1 MVSVLILTSPKI
13 DPFFGEVLMKMMNKI
28 ALQCTVFILVCS
40 IIFPK
45 TASGIT
51 IQEEEDLSRE
61 FMKLIKAHYEIIKDP
76 AIVNYVNNVGQKLV
90 STLPPQ
96 PFSYHFYVI
105 KEDAYNAFAIPAGH
119 IFIYSGLLAAL
130 DSEEELACILAHEI
144 SHVVCRHISQKIE
157 LAKKVNI
164 ATLAGVVAGV
174 LLGIGGGSAAANAVT
189 LGSVAAG
196 QSLTLAFSREDERQA
211 DQIGLGI
218 LRKAGYNGIGLIT
231 SLKKMRS
238 QEFFGSNQIPTYLQ
252 THPGSEE
259 RMAYIDTWLEK
270 HKKAIISVD
279 PYPFDRAHTQLVALY
294 GDEAQAQQK
303 FQSEVSKHP
312 DNPLGHY
319 GYALVLEREGDRKDA
334 VEQLK
339 TALAK
344 KGFDPY
350 MLKDIGRLYFM
361 EGDYQ
366 KAFSILDGAS
376 SIISNDPEALYYLGR
391 AQAELGQ
398 LTDAV
403 STFEKLIATH
413 RDYTQAYYALGETYY
428 KLGKNDFSHY
438 YLGMYYK
445 NKSDFKT
452 AAFHLQKA
460 LETMNDPDKRADIE
474 KLLRQI
480 KKNGEKRNEKSS
492 MEQNW
497 NLSFE
502 DIHQQRSK

>member
-1 MVSVLILTSPKI
+1 MKIVRKYVLR
-13 DPFFGEVLMKMMNKI
+13 
-28 ALQCTVFILVCS
+28 CTVFILICS

-45 TASGIT
+45 GASGIT
-51 IQEEEDLSRE
+51 LKQEEELSRE
-61 FMKLIKAHYEIIKDP
+61 FMKIIEAHYEIIKNP
-76 AIVNYVNNVGQKLV
+76 AIVNYVNDVGQKLV

-105 KEDAYNAFAIPAGH
+105 KDDVYNAFATPAGH
-119 IFIYSGLLAAL
+119 IFIYSGLLEAL
-130 DSEEELACILAHEI
+130 DSEEELASILAHEI

-157 LAKKVNI
+157 RANKVNI
-164 ATLAGVVAGV
+164 ATLAGIAAGV
-174 LLGIGGGSAAANAVT
+174 LLGFGGGSSAAANALT

-196 QSLTLAFSREDERQA
+196 QSFTLAYDRADERQA
-211 DQIGLGI
+211 DEIGLGI
-218 LRKAGYNGIGLIT
+218 LRKAGYNGIGLVT

-238 QEFFGSNQIPTYLQ
+238 KQWFGSSQIPTYLT

-259 RMAYIDTWLEK
+259 RMGYIDTWLEK
-270 HKKAIISVD
+270 HKKPITPVN

-294 GDEAQAQQK
+294 GDEAMAQQK
-303 FQSEVSKHP
+303 FQSEVNKHP

-339 TALAK
+339 AALAQ

-361 EGDYQ
+361 EGDYRQ
-366 KAFSILDGAS
+366 AFSILDGAS

-391 AQAELGQ
+391 TQVELGH

-403 STFEKLIATH
+403 ATFEKLIENH
-413 RDYTQAYYALGETYY
+413 QDYTQAFYALGETYY
-428 KLGKNDFSHY
+428 KLGKAGYSHY

-460 LETMNDPDKRADIE
+460 LETMSDPGKKADIE
-474 KLLRQI
+474 KLLKVIR
-480 KKNGEKRNEKSS
+480 KNKEKRDEKGKT
-492 MEQNW
+492 EQNW
-497 NLSFE
+497 NLNFE
-502 DIHQQRSK
+502 DMRQHRSK

>member
-1 MVSVLILTSPKI
+1 
-13 DPFFGEVLMKMMNKI
+13 MKMMNKI
-28 ALQCTVFILVCS
+28 ALQCMVFILVCS

-45 TASGIT
+45 VASGIT
-51 IQEEEDLSRE
+51 LKQEEELSRE
-61 FMKLIKAHYEIIKDP
+61 FMKVIEAHYQIIKDP
-76 AIVNYVNNVGQKLV
+76 EIVNYVNSVGQKLV
-90 STLPPQ
+90 ATLGPQ
-96 PFSYHFYVI
+96 PFSYHFYII
-105 KEDAYNAFAIPAGH
+105 KEDVYNAFATPAGH
-119 IFIYSGLLAAL
+119 IFIYSGLLQAL
-130 DSEEELACILAHEI
+130 DSEEELASILAHEI
-144 SHVVCRHISQKIE
+144 AHVVCRHISQKIDM
-157 LAKKVNI
+157 ANKVNI
-164 ATLAGVVAGV
+164 ATLAGVVAGA
-174 LLGIGGGSAAANAVT
+174 LLGIGGGSSAAANALT
-189 LGSVAAG
+189 IGSVAAG

-238 QEFFGSNQIPTYLQ
+238 QEFFGTNQIPTYLQ

-259 RMAYIDTWLEK
+259 RMGYIDTWLEK
-270 HKKAIISVD
+270 HKKAITPVD
-279 PYPFDRAHTQLVALY
+279 PYPFDRAHTRLVALY

-303 FQSEVSKHP
+303 FQLEVKKQP

-350 MLKDIGRLYFM
+350 MLKDIARLYFM
-361 EGDYQ
+361 EGNYQ
-366 KAFSILDGAS
+366 QAFSILDGAS

-391 AQAELGQ
+391 SQMELGQ

-403 STFEKLIATH
+403 STLEKLIAAH

-428 KLGKNDFSHY
+428 KLGKNGFSHY

-460 LETMNDPDKRADIE
+460 LETMRDPEKRADIE
-474 KLLRQI
+474 KLLHQI
-480 KKNGEKRNEKSS
+480 KKNRAKRDEKG
-492 MEQNW
+492 
-497 NLSFE
+497 
-502 DIHQQRSK
+502 

>member
-1 MVSVLILTSPKI
+1 
-13 DPFFGEVLMKMMNKI
+13 MKMMNKI
-28 ALQCTVFILVCS
+28 ALQCMVFILVCS

-45 TASGIT
+45 VASGIT
-51 IQEEEDLSRE
+51 LKQEEELSRE
-61 FMKLIKAHYEIIKDP
+61 FMKVIEAHYQIIKDP
-76 AIVNYVNNVGQKLV
+76 EIVNYVNSVGQKLV
-90 STLPPQ
+90 ATLGPQ
-96 PFSYHFYVI
+96 PFSYHFYII
-105 KEDAYNAFAIPAGH
+105 KEDVYNAFATPAGH
-119 IFIYSGLLAAL
+119 IFIYSGLLQAL
-130 DSEEELACILAHEI
+130 DSEEELASILAHEI
-144 SHVVCRHISQKIE
+144 AHVVCRHISQKIDM
-157 LAKKVNI
+157 ANKVNI
-164 ATLAGVVAGV
+164 ATLAGVVAGA
-174 LLGIGGGSAAANAVT
+174 LLGIGGGSSAAANALT
-189 LGSVAAG
+189 IGSVAAG

-238 QEFFGSNQIPTYLQ
+238 QEFFGTNQIPTYLQ

-259 RMAYIDTWLEK
+259 RMGYIDTWLEK
-270 HKKAIISVD
+270 HKKAITPVD
-279 PYPFDRAHTQLVALY
+279 PYPFDRAHTRLVALY
-294 GDEAQAQQK
+294 GDEAQAQRK
-303 FQSEVSKHP
+303 FQSEVNQHP
-312 DNPLGHY
+312 NDPLGHY

-350 MLKDIGRLYFM
+350 MLKDIARLYFM
-361 EGDYQ
+361 EGNYQ
-366 KAFSILDGAS
+366 QAFSILDGAS

-391 AQAELGQ
+391 SQMELGQ

-403 STFEKLIATH
+403 STLEKLIAAH

-428 KLGKNDFSHY
+428 KLGKNGFSHY

-460 LETMNDPDKRADIE
+460 LETMRDPEKRADIE
-474 KLLRQI
+474 KLLHQI
-480 KKNGEKRNEKSS
+480 KKNRAKRDEKG
-492 MEQNW
+492 
-497 NLSFE
+497 
-502 DIHQQRSK
+502 

>member
-1 MVSVLILTSPKI
+1 
-13 DPFFGEVLMKMMNKI
+13 MKTMNKI
-28 ALQCTVFILVCS
+28 ALRCAVLILVCA

-45 TASGIT
+45 AASGIT
-51 IQEEEDLSRE
+51 LKQEEELSRE
-61 FMKLIKAHYEIIKDP
+61 FLKVIKAHYQIIKDP
-76 AIVNYVNNVGQKLV
+76 EIVNYVNSVGQKLV
-90 STLPPQ
+90 ATLGPQ
-96 PFSYHFYVI
+96 PFPYHFYVI
-105 KEDAYNAFAIPAGH
+105 KEDVYNAFATPAGH
-119 IFIYSGLLAAL
+119 IFIYSGLLQAL
-130 DSEEELACILAHEI
+130 DSEEELASILAHEI
-144 SHVVCRHISQKIE
+144 AHVVCRHISQKIDM
-157 LAKKVNI
+157 ANKVNI
-164 ATLAGVVAGV
+164 VTLAGVVAGA
-174 LLGIGGGSAAANAVT
+174 LLGIGGGSAAAANALT
-189 LGSVAAG
+189 IGSVAAG

-238 QEFFGSNQIPTYLQ
+238 KQWFGSNQIPTYLQ

-259 RMAYIDTWLEK
+259 RMGYIDTWLEK
-270 HKKAIISVD
+270 HKKAITPVD
-279 PYPFDRAHTQLVALY
+279 PYPFDRAHTRLVALY

-303 FQSEVSKHP
+303 FQSEVKQYP

-350 MLKDIGRLYFM
+350 MLKDIARLYFM
-361 EGDYQ
+361 EGNYQ
-366 KAFSILDGAS
+366 QAFSILDGAS
-376 SIISNDPEALYYLGR
+376 SILSNDPEALYYLGR
-391 AQAELGQ
+391 SQMELGQ

-403 STFEKLIATH
+403 STLEKLIAAH

-460 LETMNDPDKRADIE
+460 LETMRDPEKRADIE

-480 KKNGEKRNEKSS
+480 NKNRAKRDEKG
-492 MEQNW
+492 
-497 NLSFE
+497 
-502 DIHQQRSK
+502 

>member
-1 MVSVLILTSPKI
+1 
-13 DPFFGEVLMKMMNKI
+13 MKMMNKI
-28 ALQCTVFILVCS
+28 ALQCMVFILVCS

-45 TASGIT
+45 VASGIT
-51 IQEEEDLSRE
+51 LKQEEELSRE
-61 FMKLIKAHYEIIKDP
+61 FMKVIEAHYQIIKDP
-76 AIVNYVNNVGQKLV
+76 EIVNYVNSVGQKLV
-90 STLPPQ
+90 ATLGPQ
-96 PFSYHFYVI
+96 PFSYHFYII
-105 KEDAYNAFAIPAGH
+105 KEDVYNAFATPAGH
-119 IFIYSGLLAAL
+119 IFIYSGLLQAL
-130 DSEEELACILAHEI
+130 DSEEELASILAHEI
-144 SHVVCRHISQKIE
+144 AHVVCRHISQKIDM
-157 LAKKVNI
+157 ANKVNI
-164 ATLAGVVAGV
+164 ATLAGVVAGA
-174 LLGIGGGSAAANAVT
+174 LLGIGGGSAAAANALT
-189 LGSVAAG
+189 IGSVAAG

-238 QEFFGSNQIPTYLQ
+238 QEFFGTNQIPTYLQ

-259 RMAYIDTWLEK
+259 RMGYIDTWLEK
-270 HKKAIISVD
+270 HKKAITPVD
-279 PYPFDRAHTQLVALY
+279 PYPFDRAHTRLFALY
-294 GDEAQAQQK
+294 GDEAQAQRK
-303 FQSEVSKHP
+303 FQSEVNQHP
-312 DNPLGHY
+312 NDPLGYY

-350 MLKDIGRLYFM
+350 MLKDIARLYFM
-361 EGDYQ
+361 EGNYQ
-366 KAFSILDGAS
+366 QAFSILDGAS

-391 AQAELGQ
+391 SQMELGQ

-403 STFEKLIATH
+403 STLEKLIAAH

-428 KLGKNDFSHY
+428 KLGKNGFSHY

-460 LETMNDPDKRADIE
+460 LETMRDPEKRADIE
-474 KLLRQI
+474 KLLHQI
-480 KKNGEKRNEKSS
+480 KKNREKRDEKG
-492 MEQNW
+492 
-497 NLSFE
+497 
-502 DIHQQRSK
+502 